1 MYEILKACELA
12 NNIFMMD
19 VKAPRVAKNCLPGQF
34 VIVKMDEKGE
44 RIPLTICDYD
54 TEAGTITI
62 VFQTVGASTTKMS
75 ALKAGDY
82 FRDFVGP
89 LGCPSELCVEDVSSL
104 KNKKIL
110 FVAGGVGTAP
120 VYPQVKYLSEHGV
133 KADVIVGSKTKDLL
147 ILEDEMKKVAGN
159 LYVTTDDGSYARKGM
174 VTEVIKDLVVNQG
187 IKYDVCIA
195 IGPMIMMKFVCLLT
209 KELNLPTVVSLNPI
223 MVDGTGM
230 CGACRVIVGDEVKF
244 ACVDGPEFDGHKVDF
259 DQAMKR
265 SALYKS
271 EEGRALL
278 KLQEGDTHHGGCG
291 NCGGDK

>member
-1 MYEILKACELA
+1 MYEILKARELA
-12 NNIFMMD
+12 ANIYLMD
-19 VKAPRVAKNCLPGQF
+19 VKAPRVARACLPGQF

-54 TEAGTITI
+54 KEEGIVTI
-62 VFQTVGASTTKMS
+62 VFQTVGASTKMMS
-75 ALKAGDY
+75 SLKAGDY

-89 LGCPSELCVEDVSSL
+89 LGCASELCYEDVESL
-104 KNKKIL
+104 KQKKIL

-120 VYPQVKYLSEHGV
+120 VYPQVKYLHEKGV
-133 KADVIVGSKTKDLL
+133 DCDVIVGSKTKDLL
-147 ILEDEMKKVAGN
+147 ILEDEMKAVAGN
-159 LYVTTDDGSYARKGM
+159 LYITTDDGSYERKGM
-174 VTEVIKDLVVNQG
+174 VTEVIKDLVQNQG

-209 KELNLPTVVSLNPI
+209 KELNIPTVVSLNPI

-244 ACVDGPEFDGHKVDF
+244 ACVDGPEFDGHLVDF
-259 DQAMKR
+259 DLAMKR
-265 SALYKS
+265 QQLYKS
-271 EEGRALL
+271 EEGRAMLAL
-278 KLQEGDTHHGGCG
+278 EEGDTHHGGCG